1 MFKKLNDA
9 LPGLVRGILLYG
21 TVVWAVGVWF
31 VNDGISFTVGLLIGL
46 ALAVGMA
53 VHMAWVLRDVVDF
66 MDARRAGGRII
77 AKSILRYVAVNRRVM
92 CGMSVSGIGNL
103 VAAFIGLLG
112 LKVSAYLEPVMWRV
126 TGHAAVWQNMGGE
139 PFDR

>member
-1 MFKKLNDA
+1 MFKELNDA

-21 TVVWAVGVWF
+21 AVVGAVGGWF
-31 VNDGISFTVGLLIGL
+31 VKEGISFRVGLRMGL
-46 ALAVGMA
+46 ALAVGRA

-66 MDARRAGGRII
+66 VDARRAGGRII
-77 AKSILRYVAVNRRVM
+77 AKSVLRYVVVIGVFVWM
-92 CGMSVSGIGNL
+92 YVSGIGNL

>member
-9 LPGLVRGILLYG
+9 LPGLICGILVYG
-21 TVVWAVGVWF
+21 AVVWAAGIWF
-31 VNDGISFTVGLLIGL
+31 VKDGISFTVGLFIGL

-66 MDARRAGGRII
+66 ADARRAGGRII
-77 AKSILRYVAVNRRVM
+77 AKSILRYVIVIGVFAWM
-92 CGMSVSGIGNL
+92 YISGFGNL
-103 VAAFIGLLG
+103 IAAFVGLLG
-112 LKVSAYLEPVMWRV
+112 LKIAAYMEPVIWRFA
-126 TGHAAVWQNMGGE
+126 GHTSVRQDVGGE

>member
-1 MFKKLNDA
+1 MLKKLNDA

-21 TVVWAVGVWF
+21 AVVWAVGVWL
-31 VNDGISFTVGLLIGL
+31 VKDGISFTVGLLIGL

-53 VHMAWVLRDVVDF
+53 VHMAWVLLDVVDF
-66 MDARRAGGRII
+66 PDARRAGGRII
-77 AKSILRYVAVNRRVM
+77 AKSLLRYVVVIGVFVWM
-92 CGMSVSGIGNL
+92 YVSGFGDL

-112 LKVSAYLEPVMWRV
+112 LKIAAYMEPVVWRV
-126 TGHAAVWQNMGGE
+126 TGRPSVRQKIGGE

>member
-1 MFKKLNDA
+1 M
-9 LPGLVRGILLYG
+9 
-21 TVVWAVGVWF
+21 
-31 VNDGISFTVGLLIGL
+31 GLLIGL

-77 AKSILRYVAVNRRVM
+77 AKSILRYVVVIGVFVWM
-92 CGMSVSGIGNL
+92 YVSGIGNL

-126 TGHAAVWQNMGGE
+126 TGHAAVQQNMGGE

>member
-21 TVVWAVGVWF
+21 AVVWAVGVWF

-66 MDARRAGGRII
+66 ADARRAGGRII
-77 AKSILRYVAVNRRVM
+77 AKSILRYVVV
-92 CGMSVSGIGNL
+92 IGVFV

-126 TGHAAVWQNMGGE
+126 TGHAVVRQNMGGE

>member
-21 TVVWAVGVWF
+21 AVVWAVGVWF

-66 MDARRAGGRII
+66 ADARRAGGRII
-77 AKSILRYVAVNRRVM
+77 AKSILRYVVVIGVFVWM
-92 CGMSVSGIGNL
+92 YVSGIGNL

-112 LKVSAYLEPVMWRV
+112 LKVSAYLEPA
-126 TGHAAVWQNMGGE
+126 T
-139 PFDR
+139 

>member
-21 TVVWAVGVWF
+21 AVVWAVGVWF
-31 VNDGISFTVGLLIGL
+31 VNDGISFTV
-46 ALAVGMA
+46 

-66 MDARRAGGRII
+66 ADARRAGGRII
-77 AKSILRYVAVNRRVM
+77 AKSILRYVVVIGVFVWM
-92 CGMSVSGIGNL
+92 YVSGIGNL

-126 TGHAAVWQNMGGE
+126 TGHAVVRQNMGGE

>member
-9 LPGLVRGILLYG
+9 MPGLVRGILLYG
-21 TVVWAVGVWF
+21 AVVWAVGVWF

-66 MDARRAGGRII
+66 ADARRAGGRII
-77 AKSILRYVAVNRRVM
+77 AKSILRYVVVIGVFVWM
-92 CGMSVSGIGNL
+92 YVSGIGNL

-126 TGHAAVWQNMGGE
+126 TGHAAVQQNMRGE

>member
-66 MDARRAGGRII
+66 ADARRAGGRII
-77 AKSILRYVAVNRRVM
+77 AKSVLRYVVVIGVFVWM
-92 CGMSVSGIGNL
+92 YVSGIGNL
-103 VAAFIGLLG
+103 GRSVYRAARLKSFRLFRTGHVA
-112 LKVSAYLEPVMWRV
+112 V
-126 TGHAAVWQNMGGE
+126 TGM
-139 PFDR
+139 